1 MNNEKVATI
10 VLMVLLVVLAVLSLV
25 LSIVFPIM
33 LIVAVG
39 SVLIIYFYCIKKIK
53 AINKDI
59 EQAKKAEE
67 EAYKNSYA
75 GRQEALS
82 KMTREEKI
90 ENNDFVPFDT
100 DMTEIARLYPYEE
113 LRYNYTD
120 VKCNII
126 GDINGLREGSV
137 LLVQS
142 DGKLKNSAG
151 EIVAQIENK
160 KLSDMVKDYFRKED
174 RFSTVSCRF
183 TKAEEDCI
191 FCNLGFFVYNE
202 EEEEDEADEEDE
214 N

>member
-1 MNNEKVATI
+1 MKNEKVATI
-10 VLMVLLVVLAVLSLV
+10 VLMVLLIVLAAFSLLLSF
-25 LSIVFPIM
+25 VFPVM
-33 LIVAVG
+33 LMVAVG

-67 EAYKNSYA
+67 EAYKNSYE
-75 GRQEALS
+75 GRREALS
-82 KMTREEKI
+82 KMTKEEKI
-90 ENNDFVPFDT
+90 ENNDFVPFAT
-100 DMTEIARLYPYEE
+100 DMAEIARLYPYEE

-137 LLVQS
+137 LLVQP
-142 DGKLKNSAG
+142 DGKLKNSAE

-183 TKAEEDCI
+183 TKVEEDYLY
-191 FCNLGFFVYNE
+191 CNLGFFVYNE
-202 EEEEDEADEEDE
+202 EEDEDEVDEKDED
-214 N
+214 